1 MNMFIFLTFNNSNYV
16 EIKKYYGNQIYLKNQ
31 KTMPIHNGVF
41 FLSGTL
47 SMHWK
52 HVAHIV
58 IGYFNDKWA

>member
-47 SMHWK
+47 SMH
-52 HVAHIV
+52 
-58 IGYFNDKWA
+58 